1 MMMMMMMILMTAT
14 WSISS
19 QPLPI
24 MCKPTTFSSGP
35 TQTSFIT
42 FYDLGDGYSD
52 SEDDCDNDGDDN
64 TVCCFLVVKAWY
76 IGVNLVW

>member
-1 MMMMMMMILMTAT
+1 
-14 WSISS
+14 
-19 QPLPI
+19 

-42 FYDLGDGYSD
+42 FYGDGDGYD
-52 SEDDCDNDGDDN
+52 GGEDDDGGDGDGDDTVNDN

>member
-1 MMMMMMMILMTAT
+1 MMMLMTAT

-42 FYDLGDGYSD
+42 FYGDGD
-52 SEDDCDNDGDDN
+52 GDDGGEDDDGGDGDGDDTVNDN

-76 IGVNLVW
+76 IGVNLV